1 MDIIREHLMYKNSP
15 LNICMATITPQEQ
28 YEVIRI
34 LHESKAEVTICAHNS
49 TNKYID
55 ILLKKMN
62 INFKS
67 CSTEHLEHR
76 QFHHQMACTPSL
88 R

>member
-1 MDIIREHLMYKNSP
+1 MDVIREHLMYKNSP

-34 LHESKAEVTICAHNS
+34 LHESKAEVTVCSHNA
-49 TNKYID
+49 TNKYIN

-62 INFKS
+62 ITEKN
-67 CSTEHLEHR
+67 CSTERLEHQ
-76 QFHHQMACTPSL
+76 QFHLQTPYNLSHQ
-88 R
+88 